1 MVQYTCTYA
10 CVCIGWW
17 MLGLWCLLV
26 CYHCVHL
33 SQRSHCPSESSC
45 LLWQYWASL
54 HVHHSPFLFNES
66 HIYSIYRHTHLYS
79 IGRHGVEYTEIVW
92 FTPCLPDCQMH
103 LCPMQ
108 TLEKERD
115 KAEDRLQV
123 EQSNRDS
130 LAKLRK
136 RNEELESELKIICDT
151 QVSPVTTQK

>member
-1 MVQYTCTYA
+1 
-10 CVCIGWW
+10 
-17 MLGLWCLLV
+17 
-26 CYHCVHL
+26 
-33 SQRSHCPSESSC
+33 
-45 LLWQYWASL
+45 
-54 HVHHSPFLFNES
+54 
-66 HIYSIYRHTHLYS
+66 
-79 IGRHGVEYTEIVW
+79 
-92 FTPCLPDCQMH
+92 MH

-151 QVSPVTTQK
+151 QVSHVTTQK